1 MNDNTE
7 PARNKPSDQKSGI
20 DHWLEPFFADSALW
34 SVVLVAA
41 GCLGTLGAA
50 VLVAGLYIGNYPA
63 IGALLL
69 LAWMSLDYLN
79 RNRRAGKLGLLS
91 RCIIGLWGLSIL
103 IAITGIWLGLA

>member
-1 MNDNTE
+1 MSDNTE
-7 PARNKPSDQKSGI
+7 PTQNKQSDQESGI
-20 DHWLEPFFADSALW
+20 DHWLEPFFTDSALW

-50 VLVAGLYIGNYPA
+50 VLVAALYIGNYPA

-69 LAWMSLDYLN
+69 LAWMSFDFLN
-79 RNRRAGKLGLLS
+79 RNRRTGKLGRLS

-103 IAITGIWLGLA
+103 IAIAGIWLGLA